1 MKKSTRH
8 NLYLFTLLLSVVIII
23 SFIVPGCGQPAASKP
38 DAAAVKT
45 PIKIGGSLPL
55 TGPASY
61 LGKFVK
67 AGYDKWAEDINASGG
82 LLGRKVE
89 LVIYDDQSDP
99 KNAATLLDKV
109 ITVDKVNLLAGG
121 YPGGSAAVQMPIA
134 EQYRMVFISM
144 GGQWD
149 SFQKGFTFSFA
160 APPLMN
166 KWWYDAIW
174 DWIATIP
181 QDQRPKTA
189 AIYALNYI
197 SSMDAHKVAPDVMKK
212 LGIEVAVY
220 ELYDFPLA
228 SAEPLIS
235 KAKAA
240 NADMFYQA
248 SGFEDG
254 MMAIKAAKAMNYNPK
269 IMVHG
274 AATLVPAWNQMLKE
288 DANYI
293 ISGVPINPK
302 LPYPGIAELNK
313 WYTAANPGAKY
324 VPDYILL
331 GYSWMQ
337 TLQKGVEGTGSLD
350 NAKIRDYLRNNEISA
365 VGGKFKFDKTGVP
378 QPFSYAAQTING
390 QLELIYPLNVQS
402 AKPVYPKPEWGS
414 K

>member
-1 MKKSTRH
+1 MKRSTRNALH
-8 NLYLFTLLLSVVIII
+8 LYSLALSIII
-23 SFIVPGCGQPAASKP
+23 LVALLIGCAPQAASQPK
-38 DAAAVKT
+38 DQAVTT

-67 AGYDKWAEDINASGG
+67 AGYDKWVADVNAKGG

-134 EQYRMVFISM
+134 EQYRMVFVSM

-160 APPLMN
+160 SPPLMN

-174 DWIATIP
+174 DWLAGMP
-181 QDQRPKTA
+181 HDQRPKTA
-189 AIYALNYI
+189 AVYALNYI
-197 SSMDAHKVAPDVMKK
+197 SSMDAHKIAPDVMKK

-228 SAEPLIS
+228 SAEPMIS

-269 IMVHG
+269 IMIHG
-274 AATLVPAWNQMLKE
+274 AATLVPVWNQMLKE

-293 ISGVPINPK
+293 ISGVPISPK

-313 WYTAANPGAKY
+313 WYTEENSAAKFCPE
-324 VPDYILL
+324 YILL

-337 TLQKGVEGTGSLD
+337 TLQQGIEGAKTLD
-350 NAKIRDYLRNNEISA
+350 NAKIRDYLRNNEVSA

-378 QPFSYAAQTING
+378 APYSYAAQTLNG
-390 QLELIYPLNVQS
+390 QLEVIWPQNVQT
-402 AKPVYPKPEWGS
+402 AKPVYPKPEWGT

>member
-1 MKKSTRH
+1 MNKRPLHGIRLIILAISLVTVISMV
-8 NLYLFTLLLSVVIII
+8 LL
-23 SFIVPGCGQPAASKP
+23 GCGQKAASP
-38 DAAAVKT
+38 SAGETVTT

-67 AGYDKWAEDINASGG
+67 AGYDKWLEDINAKGG

-89 LVIYDDQSDP
+89 MVIYDDQSDP

-134 EQYRMVFISM
+134 EQYRMVFVSM

-174 DWIATIP
+174 DWLATIP

-189 AIYALNYI
+189 AVYALNYI
-197 SSMDAHKVAPDVMKK
+197 SSMDAYKVAPEVMKK
-212 LGIEVAVY
+212 LGIEVAVN

-228 SAEPLIS
+228 SAEPMIS

-240 NADMFYQA
+240 NADMFYMA
-248 SGFEDG
+248 SGFDDG
-254 MMAIKAAKAMNYNPK
+254 MMAVKAAKAMNYNPK
-269 IMVHG
+269 IMIQG
-274 AATLVPAWNQMLKE
+274 AATLVPAWNQLLKE

-293 ISGVPINPK
+293 MSGVPINPK
-302 LPYPGIAELNK
+302 LPYPGIDELNK

-324 VPDYILL
+324 CPDYILL

-337 TLQKGVEGTGSLD
+337 TLQKGVEGAGTVD
-350 NAKIRDYLRNNEISA
+350 NAKIRDYLRNNEVSV

-378 QPFSYAAQTING
+378 APFSYAAQTING
-390 QLELIYPLNVQS
+390 QLELIWPLNVQS
-402 AKPVYPKPEWGS
+402 AKPVYPKPEWGT